1 MKTKYLFFSLFL
13 IFFVLSFLTFP
24 ILMNIQTNHLQPLPN
39 YPIATEHEEKKIA
52 LKIEDITS
60 FYQALY
66 FKKIYT
72 INGWRHHL

>member
-39 YPIATEHEEKKIA
+39 YPITTEVRTFGI
-52 LKIEDITS
+52 L
-60 FYQALY
+60 LY
-66 FKKIYT
+66 VKVID
-72 INGWRHHL
+72 

>member
-39 YPIATEHEEKKIA
+39 YPIATEHEEKKDCI
-52 LKIEDITS
+52 K
-60 FYQALY
+60 
-66 FKKIYT
+66 
-72 INGWRHHL
+72 N